1 MKSLK
6 DISWNVTEEE
16 YRADEALSYS
26 TLARFDREGF
36 NNLDK
41 LFDKIETPSL
51 TFGSA
56 VDSIITGGIDEFNER
71 FIVLTFPPISD
82 ALKQISTLLFSRY
95 NLVHRSLDTMSDE
108 DLSQVGAECNFYAN
122 DKYRNYRV
130 KLIREGCNE
139 YYKLMFASQGK
150 TILDNETYQ
159 EVCNAV
165 RALRESES
173 TRDYFADNNPFD
185 GIERLYQL
193 KWKWSNEGI
202 NYRGMTDLIVV
213 NHKDKTINIYDL
225 KTSSKPEWEFYK
237 SFMEYRYYIQAR
249 LYTRGVLENI
259 KKDDY
264 FKDFTIIGFSFIVIN
279 KKTLT
284 PLVWKYEDFLTIGEK
299 VYKDTIVKDPY
310 TIGKEL
316 SFYLTTRP
324 RIPLGILSDGA
335 NSILD
340 FIK

>member
-82 ALKQISTLLFSRY
+82 ALKQIATLLFSRY

-108 DLSQVGAECNFYAN
+108 DLAQVGAECNFYAN
-122 DKYRNYRV
+122 DKYKNYRV

-185 GIERLYQL
+185 GIERCYQL
-193 KWKWSNEGI
+193 KFKATLNNV
-202 NYRGMTDLIVV
+202 NYRCMADLLYV
-213 NHKDKTINIYDL
+213 NYGNKTVTPVDL
-225 KTSSKPEWEFYK
+225 KTSSHTEWDFYK
-237 SFMEYRYYIQAR
+237 SFIDWSY
-249 LYTRGVLENI
+249 
-259 KKDDY
+259 
-264 FKDFTIIGFSFIVIN
+264 
-279 KKTLT
+279 
-284 PLVWKYEDFLTIGEK
+284 
-299 VYKDTIVKDPY
+299 
-310 TIGKEL
+310 
-316 SFYLTTRP
+316 
-324 RIPLGILSDGA
+324 
-335 NSILD
+335 
-340 FIK
+340 